1 MFVTVFY
8 TVNPT
13 FRDVEIPVIQKILHP
28 EYYNGEFF
36 SIDLGKYNPY
46 FNYDYFAAF
55 IARVFGYTENLLAL
69 GKIFWLFEKG
79 FTILV
84 LIILC
89 NYIFKNDKTILAIAI
104 MTFIA
109 FLDCEA
115 TQKSMAMPLFILAI
129 YYFLR
134 EKWGISALLNA
145 SVFYL
150 HIGKAMWLVLT
161 VFIAFVVIWYRGG
174 KISLKQ
180 IISYFAIVSILASPI
195 IFVYLGRTAYSNVDE
210 FTVKY
215 FYYTGLNATSVL
227 LTSTV
232 TPVYF
237 LVQWIVFALFL
248 LGYYKAKKEGCII
261 NNIIPVIIG
270 TVFLYI
276 MQFIFADIF
285 WNSTVITM
293 QLMRA
298 IIIAHIFGI
307 LFSAYL
313 LANQI
318 KKGNY
323 VFFFLF
329 VFMFFFYRRG
339 IAFIS
344 LSIALIIY
352 EIYEEYILNIV
363 KKICKGVGKVVNT
376 KEIKKRESNLL
387 QYPVVIALC
396 LLVLFILPKFSI
408 AAPIK
413 SYVKS
418 ILYRSSFIVGLN
430 KAKNEK
436 EAYDEVFKYINE
448 DIKGKAVFLYP
459 FNKWEFPIY
468 THHEGFINSF
478 TPTCNL
484 FYNNHPSPKF
494 KYVLQNDLNYSI
506 EKLFEN
512 RDGKNFDDRWDEMWE
527 KLDEDI
533 IKRWKERYMLTHVI
547 RENSF
552 PLKFP
557 IIYQNSYYTVYEIE

>member
-1 MFVTVFY
+1 MFVAVFY

-55 IARVFGYTENLLAL
+55 IARLFGYTENLLAL

-79 FTILV
+79 FTIFVLV
-84 LIILC
+84 KLC
-89 NYIFKNDKTILAIAI
+89 NYIFKNDKTTLAIAI
-104 MTFIA
+104 IAFIA
-109 FLDCEA
+109 FLDNEA

-129 YYFLR
+129 YYFLKER
-134 EKWGISALLNA
+134 WIVSALLSA

-150 HIGKAMWLVLT
+150 HIGKATWLVLT
-161 VFIAFVVIWYRGG
+161 VFIAFVVIWYRGR

-180 IISYFAIVSILASPI
+180 IISYFAIVFVLASPI
-195 IFVYLGRTAYSNVDE
+195 IFIYFGRTAHSSVDD
-210 FTVKY
+210 FSIKY
-215 FYYTGLNATSVL
+215 FYFTGGQDTSPLV
-227 LTSTV
+227 SIEV
-232 TPVYF
+232 NPIYF
-237 LVQWIVFALFL
+237 LVQWFLCGVFFV
-248 LGYYKAKKEGCII
+248 GYYKAKKEGCIVV
-261 NNIIPVIIG
+261 NIMPVIIG
-270 TVFLYI
+270 VISLYL
-276 MQFIFADIF
+276 MQFVFADIF
-285 WNSTVITM
+285 WNSKVITM
-293 QLMRA
+293 QLSRA
-298 IIIAHIFGI
+298 VIINYIFGI
-307 LFSAYL
+307 LFSAFL
-313 LANQI
+313 LSSQI

-323 VFFFLF
+323 IFFFLF
-329 VFMFFFYRRG
+329 VLMFFFYRRG

-363 KKICKGVGKVVNT
+363 KKLCKGIGKVVNT
-376 KEIKKRESNLL
+376 KEIKKRESNVL

-430 KAKNEK
+430 KEKNEK

-448 DIKGKAVFLYP
+448 NIKGKAVFLYP
-459 FNKWEFPIY
+459 FNKWEFPSY
-468 THHEGFINSF
+468 THHECFINSY
-478 TPTCNL
+478 TPLFNL
-484 FYNNHPSPKF
+484 FYNNQPSHKF
-494 KYVLQNDLNYSI
+494 VYILQNDLNCSI
-506 EKLFEN
+506 DKLFEN
-512 RDGKNFDDRWDEMWE
+512 WDGKNLYDRWDEMW
-527 KLDEDI
+527 KNLNEDI